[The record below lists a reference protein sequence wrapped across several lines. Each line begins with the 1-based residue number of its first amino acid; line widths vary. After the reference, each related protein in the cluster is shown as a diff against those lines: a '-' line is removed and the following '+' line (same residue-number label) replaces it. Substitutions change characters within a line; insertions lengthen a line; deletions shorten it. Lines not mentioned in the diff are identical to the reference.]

1 MGVSSWFRS
10 PSPDCF
16 RYEPKGRRLQER
28 VCLLTGG
35 GGFIG
40 SHLARRLISRGA
52 QVHLMIRHGTSLHRI
67 GDLIDQV
74 VVDYVDLRDE
84 DGVRRAVHTANP
96 EFVFHFATPSRGL
109 GGQDVVSARRSVDE
123 IVVPLISLIE
133 AAGDMPRPP
142 RAFIRAG
149 TIAEYGAAPM
159 PFRENQL
166 PQPKTAYGAAMLAGT
181 QLLHTLQP
189 GLAFPVVT
197 TRLALTY
204 GAGQSETFLIPK
216 LVSACLAGEPI
227 RIERPDDRRDLIHV
241 DDVVDAMLAVGETS
255 AVEPGA
261 INVSTGIAPS
271 MREVAAEIVASTRC
285 DPALI
290 EQNRQTIGKS
300 ANVLSADP
308 ARARRMYAWAP
319 RIGLQAGLSRLVQEH
334 RRATAQTVRPNV
346 RIANG

>member
-1 MGVSSWFRS
+1 MPVGESFWFRS
-10 PSPDCF
+10 PSPDWF
-16 RYEPKGRRLQER
+16 RCEPKGRRLQER
-28 VCLLTGG
+28 VCLVTGG
-35 GGFIG
+35 GRFFG
-40 SHLARRLISRGA
+40 SHLARRLIARGER
-52 QVHLMIRHGTSLHRI
+52 VHLVVRRDTSLHRI
-67 GDLIDQV
+67 GDRIDQV
-74 VVDYVDLRDE
+74 VVHYVDLRDE
-84 DGVRRAVHTANP
+84 DGVRRAVHSANP
-96 EFVFHFATPSRGL
+96 DFVFHFATPSRGL

-133 AAGDMPRPP
+133 AAGDLPRPP

-166 PQPKTAYGAAMLAGT
+166 PQPVTAYGAAMLAGT

-189 GLAFPVVT
+189 GLSFPVVT

-241 DDVVDAMLAVGETS
+241 DDVVDAMLAIGETS

-261 INVSTGIAPS
+261 INVSTGIATS
-271 MREVAAEIVASTRC
+271 MREVAAEIVAS
-285 DPALI
+285 
-290 EQNRQTIGKS
+290 
-300 ANVLSADP
+300 
-308 ARARRMYAWAP
+308 P
-319 RIGLQAGLSRLVQEH
+319 R
-334 RRATAQTVRPNV
+334 
-346 RIANG
+346 